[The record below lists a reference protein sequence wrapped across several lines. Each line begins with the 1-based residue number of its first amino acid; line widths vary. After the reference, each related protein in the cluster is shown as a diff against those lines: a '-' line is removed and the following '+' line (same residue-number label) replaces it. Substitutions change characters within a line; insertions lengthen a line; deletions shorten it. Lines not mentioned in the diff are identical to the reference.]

1 LTNFFGNFCQILNS
15 EKNKGKKKE
24 KKKKKKKYW
33 THYHD
38 QVGMFK
44 SQAAD
49 FSLFIFFSGVK
60 QSVFFGSKFSPFG
73 EMIFENNI
81 ILSNIVPFF

>member
-1 LTNFFGNFCQILNS
+1 VKKIRG
-15 EKNKGKKKE
+15 KKE
-24 KKKKKKKYW
+24 KKKKRKRKRKYW

-49 FSLFIFFSGVK
+49 FSLECFFWWQIFAIWRNDF
-60 QSVFFGSKFSPFG
+60 
-73 EMIFENNI
+73 FENNI
-81 ILSNIVPFF
+81 IMSNIIPFFF

>member
-1 LTNFFGNFCQILNS
+1 VKKIRG
-15 EKNKGKKKE
+15 KKE
-24 KKKKKKKYW
+24 KKKKRKRKRKYW

-49 FSLFIFFSGVK
+49 FSLECFFWWQIFAIWRNDF
-60 QSVFFGSKFSPFG
+60 
-73 EMIFENNI
+73 
-81 ILSNIVPFF
+81 